1 MDYFEIAKSL
11 EEKLAGILAE
21 RNLLH
26 TFDHRH
32 HPMTLTVTQNQA
44 PDAQMEIFIGTDGPM
59 SSQDSKL
66 CFVFHLDALEIQT
79 SNRLVIDDKMMG
91 KIKGLAKKIEKA
103 YKDAYFAFTIN
114 KLSFLVAQPDEK
126 ADADDAEAFEGF
138 YDDEADE

>member
-103 YKDAYFAFTIN
+103 YKDAYFAYTIN
-114 KLSFLVAQPDEK
+114 MIRDEPQPDEETE
-126 ADADDAEAFEGF
+126 DDAEAFDGF

>member
-1 MDYFEIAKSL
+1 MDYFEIAKAL
-11 EEKLAGILAE
+11 EEKLAGVLAE

-32 HPMTLTVTQNQA
+32 HPMTLTVTQNQS

-79 SNRLVIDDKMMG
+79 SNRLVIDDKMRG

-103 YKDAYFAFTIN
+103 YKDAYFAYTIN
-114 KLSFLVAQPDEK
+114 MSHDEPQLDEE
-126 ADADDAEAFEGF
+126 AEDDAEAFDGF

>member
-21 RNLLH
+21 WNLLH

-103 YKDAYFAFTIN
+103 YKDAYFAYTIN
-114 KLSFLVAQPDEK
+114 MIRDEPQTEEE
-126 ADADDAEAFEGF
+126 ADADDAEAFDGF
-138 YDDEADE
+138 FDDEADE

>member
-32 HPMTLTVTQNQA
+32 HPMTLTVTQNQT
-44 PDAQMEIFIGTDGPM
+44 PDAQMEIFIGTDGPL

-103 YKDAYFAFTIN
+103 YKDAYFAYTIN
-114 KLSFLVAQPDEK
+114 MRHGEPEPDEE
-126 ADADDAEAFEGF
+126 AEDDAETFDGF
-138 YDDEADE
+138 FDDEAEE

>member
-11 EEKLAGILAE
+11 EEKLAGVLAE

-32 HPMTLTVTQNQA
+32 HPMTLTVTQNQT
-44 PDAQMEIFIGTDGPM
+44 PDAQMELFIGTDGPM

-91 KIKGLAKKIEKA
+91 KIKGLAKKIEKS
-103 YKDAYFAFTIN
+103 YKDAYFASTVH
-114 KLSFLVAQPDEK
+114 LWQAAQERSE
-126 ADADDAEAFEGF
+126 ADVDDDTEAFDGF
-138 YDDEADE
+138 FDDEAEE